1 MAEQPARSITQWLA
15 EVHDPDKVQQAWD
28 RLAERLYPVSAS
40 KARRKGLNEADAS
53 SIGQQSLLK
62 LFRRLTSGQVVVTR
76 RAQLFG
82 LFARIAAHTAVDRLR
97 RNEKL
102 DINSELFTGDADL
115 SDDTIPRWLEA
126 AEPTLE
132 EEEQSNLLE
141 RRFLAALSDQQR
153 DVYELRVEQEL
164 EVPEIAARLGVS
176 KESVYRRL
184 DEMAD
189 VVRAVSDESEL
200 AWLRAEQAGDA
211 VGPLI
216 AEMQELLDV
225 PGREALTRWL
235 TGADGPEIAKALE
248 TTPTRGYAMLS
259 HLDDVVYVLR
269 KKRQLND
276 LRTRIR
282 AADDTSLHDELK
294 EIIKK
299 RRWPVF
305 EAWLAG
311 KDASQLVAEWPGKS
325 REIFAAL
332 RATHESARAIR
343 RAL

>member
-28 RLAERLYPVSAS
+28 RLAERLYPISAS
-40 KARRKGLNEADAS
+40 KARRRGLSEADAS

-102 DINSELFTGDADL
+102 NFNSDLFTGDADL
-115 SDDTIPRWLEA
+115 SDDAIPRWLEA
-126 AEPTLE
+126 AEPTFE
-132 EEEQSNLLE
+132 EEEQTNLLE
-141 RRFLAALSDQQR
+141 RRFLAALSDEQR

-164 EVPEIAARLGVS
+164 QAPEIATRLGFS
-176 KESVYRRL
+176 KETVYRRL

-189 VVRAVSDESEL
+189 ILRAVSHESEL
-200 AWLRAEQAGDA
+200 AWLRQEQAGDA
-211 VGPLI
+211 VGSLI
-216 AEMQELLDV
+216 AEMQELLD
-225 PGREALTRWL
+225 PSSREALTRWL
-235 TGADGPEIAKALE
+235 TGADGPAIAQALE
-248 TTPTRGYAMLS
+248 TTHTRGYAILS

-269 KKRQLND
+269 KRSQLND
-276 LRTRIR
+276 LRSRIR
-282 AADDTSLHDELK
+282 AAGDPSLHAELK

-299 RRWPVF
+299 RKWPVF
-305 EAWLAG
+305 EAWLEG
-311 KDASQLVAEWPGKS
+311 KDAKQLVAESPGKS